1 MGGRLSFSLP
11 FSIVREQKKLGERTR
26 GKEGGELEK
35 GEEGQNARSFAR
47 QRTRAVRTRS
57 RA

>member
-1 MGGRLSFSLP
+1 M
-11 FSIVREQKKLGERTR
+11 REQKKLGERTR
-26 GKEGGELEK
+26 GKEGGGLEK